1 MSKKVSIS
9 TVIVLIILFSVLSF
23 QITYVSVQNK
33 YEAVLDEVL
42 AGAADY
48 EKLAAVDEIYRS
60 LYIGEIDEEY
70 LSDMIIRGYVAG
82 TGDKYAYYLD
92 KEQFKANT
100 SDLTADMVGIG
111 VYVINAV
118 DYIEVI
124 SVMPDSPA
132 LEAGIMPGDIIAYV
146 GDKSVSELGYSAA
159 VAAMLGE
166 VGTAAE
172 FTVIRDGELI
182 EYSIVRAHVNEQSV
196 MSRIYEADPTI
207 GIIKILEFDF
217 GTPEQFEAAFNSL
230 IKAGATRMVFDVR
243 YNPGGEL
250 DSVCAVL
257 DMLLPEGPII
267 RIVDAE
273 GNEEITNS
281 DARCVDIP
289 IAVLVN
295 GSTAS
300 AGELFASALKDY
312 DAAELVGT
320 VTYGKGTMQR
330 LIPLSDATGI
340 AVSYR
345 MYCPPFS
352 DCYEGVGVMPDYVC
366 ELDESLL
373 DKNIYKITDS
383 EDNQLAKAVEV
394 LNSIGESE

>member
-1 MSKKVSIS
+1 MSKKISIG
-9 TVIVLIILFSVLSF
+9 TAIVLIILFVVLTF
-23 QITYVSVQNK
+23 QITYVSVSNK
-33 YEAVLDEVL
+33 FAAVLDEAV
-42 AGAADY
+42 AGSVNFD
-48 EKLAAVDEIYRS
+48 KLAAIDSIYRS
-60 LYIGEIDEEY
+60 MYIGELDEEL
-70 LSDMIIRGYVAG
+70 LSDMTIRGYVAG

-92 KEQFKANT
+92 REQFAENT

-111 VYVINAV
+111 IYVINSAEF
-118 DYIEVI
+118 IEII

-132 LEAGIMPGDIIAYV
+132 LEAGIQPGDLIAYV
-146 GDKSVSELGYSAA
+146 GGKSVAELGYNAA
-159 VAAMLGE
+159 VKAMLGE
-166 VGTAAE
+166 EGTAAE
-172 FTVIRDGELI
+172 FAVIRDGELLDF
-182 EYSIVRAHVNEQSV
+182 SIIRAHVSEQSV
-196 MSRIYEADPTI
+196 MSRFYAEDPTI
-207 GIIKILEFDF
+207 GIIKLLEFDL
-217 GTPEQFEAAFNSL
+217 GTPEQFE
-230 IKAGATRMVFDVR
+230 KAYKELVDGGATRIIFDVR

-250 DSVCAVL
+250 DSVCSVL

-273 GNEEITNS
+273 GNEEVAYS
-281 DARCVDIP
+281 DADCVTIP
-289 IAVLVN
+289 MAVLIN

-312 DAAELVGT
+312 GVAELVGT

-330 LIPLSDATGI
+330 LIPLADATGI

-352 DCYEGVGVMPDYVC
+352 DCYEGVGVEPDYVC

-383 EDNQLAKAVEV
+383 EDNQLKKAAEV
-394 LNSIGESE
+394 LNSINIAA